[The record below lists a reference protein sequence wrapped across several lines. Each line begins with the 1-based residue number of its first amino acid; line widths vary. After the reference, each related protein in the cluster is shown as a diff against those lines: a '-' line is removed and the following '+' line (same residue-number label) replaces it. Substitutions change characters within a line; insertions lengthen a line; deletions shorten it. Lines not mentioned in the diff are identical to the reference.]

1 MSANE
6 KIMRAK
12 TGKILSITKDWH
24 LSKVQQ
30 VADTVKKE
38 IVNGGLK
45 KDDQLP
51 SINDFSRTYSVARDT
66 VEKAYQILKDER
78 YIVSV
83 KGRGYFVKG
92 VPAKKLR
99 VLLVMNKI
107 SAYKK
112 IVYNSFVKALGDKAV
127 VDLQI
132 HHYRLD
138 ILKDIVESRMNQYD
152 HFVIMPHFTHDTDPR
167 KVLALLRSI
176 PSGKLTILD
185 KRITGLD
192 NPAEVY
198 QDFENDIYE
207 ALMSQSELIDKYNN
221 LVVILRSDEFHPRE
235 IIKGIRRFCRKHKK
249 GFMVASGAEE
259 LELQPATLYIETSES
274 DLAYLMKKA
283 KELRFRLAKDIG
295 IISFNET
302 VLKDL
307 LQVTVVTTNFEKM
320 GVAAAVSLLNKH
332 PQRIK
337 VPFDFIKRKTV

>member
-1 MSANE
+1 MPANE
-6 KIMRAK
+6 LYMTNRIEKK
-12 TGKILSITKDWH
+12 LNITKDWH

-30 VADTVKKE
+30 VADTIRKE
-38 IVNGGLK
+38 IAKGGMK
-45 KDDQLP
+45 IDDQLP

-78 YIVSV
+78 YIVSI

-92 VPAKKLR
+92 VPATKLR

-112 IVYNSFVKALGDKAV
+112 IVYNSFVKTLGDKAV

-138 ILKDIVESRMNQYD
+138 ILKDIIETRMNQYD
-152 HFVIMPHFTHDTDPR
+152 HFVIMPHFTHDTDPQ
-167 KVLALLRSI
+167 KILSLLKSI

-185 KRITGLD
+185 KKITGLD
-192 NPAEVY
+192 NPVEVY
-198 QDFENDIYE
+198 QDFENDIFE
-207 ALMSQSELIDKYNN
+207 ALMSETGLMEKYSN

-235 IIKGIRRFCRKHKK
+235 IIKGIRRFCRKSKK
-249 GFMVASGAEE
+249 GFSVASGAEE
-259 LELQPATLYIETSES
+259 LALQAGTLYIETSES
-274 DLAYLMKKA
+274 DLAHLMKKA
-283 KELRFRLAKDIG
+283 KERKFRLAKDIG

-307 LQVTVVTTNFEKM
+307 LQVTVVTTNFDKM
-320 GVAAAVSLLNKH
+320 GEAAAITLLKRH
-332 PQRIK
+332 PQRTK
-337 VPFDFIKRKTV
+337 VPFSFIKRKTV